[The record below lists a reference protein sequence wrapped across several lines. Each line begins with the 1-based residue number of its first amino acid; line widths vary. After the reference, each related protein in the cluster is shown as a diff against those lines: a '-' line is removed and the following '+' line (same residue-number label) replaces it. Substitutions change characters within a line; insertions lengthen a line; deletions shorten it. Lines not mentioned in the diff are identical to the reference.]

1 MRSILTLE
9 GRGLKMKWSKGLTLT
24 ELLVVIA
31 FLALLFGLLLAVL
44 PTIRSKSRQAICA
57 SNLRQLAFA
66 MKLYTKDYDGWFSF
80 LWRYYEWPSVLTPY
94 LGLQG
99 LPFLKLRWDRP
110 RIHTGIYQCPEQPES
125 VRHKFLGY
133 ELWDQYPTVSYAINM
148 VYDDP
153 CTCLMST
160 KGEPS
165 LVRFG
170 GYVGSVNICGPV
182 FQNWEWL
189 IDDSSIVLFVDRS
202 MKALTLDESFLQWPY
217 VGWTLHYIEKVPYI
231 VSHVPCLPSPPIDE
245 DIGYGLPTSLFTF
258 AFGSPH
264 QGGTNTAFVDGHV
277 KWMLPDKLNER
288 TSTGLLKWWISFKI
302 P

>member
-9 GRGLKMKWSKGLTLT
+9 GRGLEMKWSKGLTLT

-125 VRHKFLGY
+125 VKY
-133 ELWDQYPTVSYAINM
+133 ELLGAEAWNEYPTVSYAINM

-153 CTCLMST
+153 CTCLMSS
-160 KGEPS
+160 KGTPS
-165 LVRFG
+165 MVRFG
-170 GYVGSVNICGPV
+170 GYVGSVNICSPV

-202 MKALTLDESFLQWPY
+202 RKEVDLGNGIVAHWPMHWIPKKPY
-217 VGWTLHYIEKVPYI
+217 VI
-231 VSHVPCLPSPPIDE
+231 SHVPCLPSPPVDE
-245 DIGYGLPTSLFTF
+245 DIGYNFPTVLFTIT
-258 AFGSPH
+258 FGSPH